1 MKTTKTSHSLIKSAL
16 LTTLALASSGYAQ
29 DTEIAKGEYGG
40 RISGFSGHETN
51 GYAFLKAG
59 KLGAFTAKI
68 QYAGFSYSLKGTLTT
83 GSPVPLTTVN
93 AGSAPQIEV
102 TAAYDALLSEVVCTV
117 RQLSQTSEV
126 PFTLKKNPYSRTSP
140 CPIAGSYTVGLNQ
153 PGGMPVSD
161 VGTPHQFYPQYGYA
175 VVNVTTAGIVKVKGA
190 VPDTTKFSSST
201 IAADQD
207 PLDSFP
213 PAMPIYAGLHKVRGS
228 VNGDLFL
235 EQFGPTAPVVVFGDL
250 QWHRPQQ
257 VTGPTQGPQIAQL
270 YVNGAPY
277 VKPAPGT
284 PILTVPASSP
294 NMRAEFFAG
303 ALPAPTAPGPWMELF
318 GTLGNTP
325 ASGPYIMPLSG
336 ALGTP
341 AEVKFNATTG
351 LYSGKF
357 THPATGKSTRM
368 AGAIV
373 QYTLAF
379 GENGY
384 VKGDGFGPGN
394 FLGTEVDPVT
404 KKKTKVPGTVLLEVN
419 SALPN

>member
-1 MKTTKTSHSLIKSAL
+1 M
-16 LTTLALASSGYAQ
+16 
-29 DTEIAKGEYGG
+29 
-40 RISGFSGHETN
+40 
-51 GYAFLKAG
+51 KAG

-102 TAAYDALLSEVVCTV
+102 TATYDPVLSEVICTV

-153 PGGMPVSD
+153 FSGMPVSN
-161 VGTPHQFYPQYGYA
+161 VGTPGQFFPQYGYA
-175 VVNVTTAGIVKVKGA
+175 LVNVTTAGIVKVTGA

-201 IAADQD
+201 IAEDQD

-213 PAMPIYAGLHKVRGS
+213 PVMPIYAGLHSVRGS
-228 VNGDLFL
+228 VNGNLFL

-250 QWHRPQQ
+250 QWYRPQQ

-284 PILTVPASSP
+284 PILTVPSSP
-294 NMRAEFFAG
+294 SNVRAEFFAG
-303 ALPAPTAPGPWMELF
+303 ALPAPVSPGPWMELF
-318 GTLGNTP
+318 GTLGNNP
-325 ASGPYIMPLSG
+325 ASGPYIMPLNG
-336 ALGTP
+336 TPGTP
-341 AEVKFNATTG
+341 AEIKFNARTG

-357 THPATGKSTRM
+357 THPATGKTTPM

-373 QYTLAF
+373 QYSLAF

-384 VKGDGFGPGN
+384 IKGDGFGPGN